1 MASTPPSGMVGRI
14 KAILT
19 DPKSEFARIDA
30 EPMTVS
36 GIMTGWVV
44 PLAAIGPVAGVIGIM
59 TFMSRGIT
67 IGGVTVSAAPSMT
80 YLISNALS
88 QYVLTLI
95 GAFVCSLIVDALAP
109 NFGGQKDPVKAM
121 KLVAY
126 GSTAAYLAGIFAI
139 VPMLGLLGLLL
150 ALYSLYLVYV
160 GLPVLMK
167 SSPDK
172 TIVYMLVVF
181 VIYLVIMI
189 VGGYV
194 VSMVTAPFAPAAPA
208 ISFGT

>member
-44 PLAAIGPVAGVIGIM
+44 PLAAIGPLARLIGTM
-59 TFMSRGIT
+59 AFASGGIS
-67 IGGVTVSAAPSMT
+67 IGGVTITAAPST
-80 YLISNALS
+80 SYLVASAIT
-88 QYVLTLI
+88 QYI
-95 GAFVCSLIVDALAP
+95 GAVIGAYVCALIVSALAP
-109 NFGGQKDPVKAM
+109 TFGGQKDPVKAM

-126 GSTAAYLAGIFAI
+126 GGTAAYIASIFAI
-139 VPMLGLLGLLL
+139 VPALGLLAFLG
-150 ALYSLYLVYV
+150 LYSLYLFYV

-167 SSPDK
+167 SPEDK
-172 TIVYMLVVF
+172 SIVYLIVIVIAYIVV
-181 VIYLVIMI
+181 M
-189 VGGYV
+189 
-194 VSMVTAPFAPAAPA
+194 MVAGVLLGMASAVFAPAPVVT
-208 ISFGT
+208 IGN